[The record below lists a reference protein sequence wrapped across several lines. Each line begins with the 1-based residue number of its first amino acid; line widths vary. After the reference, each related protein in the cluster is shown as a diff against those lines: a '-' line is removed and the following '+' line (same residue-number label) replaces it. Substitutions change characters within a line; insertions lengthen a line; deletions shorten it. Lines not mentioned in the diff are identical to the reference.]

1 MQLVYEAVA
10 IGVLVV
16 VVGVVVSNL
25 VGMFHNGTKTACKD
39 WNKNHVME
47 ITLFFIGVAVHL
59 VCEFTGVNK
68 WYCKNGNA
76 CKSQ

>member
-1 MQLVYEAVA
+1 MKLVIESAA

-16 VVGVVVSNL
+16 LVGLVVSYV
-25 VGMFHNGTKTACKD
+25 VGMFHEGTKSACKD

-59 VCEFTGVNK
+59 VCEFSGINR

-76 CKSQ
+76 CQR